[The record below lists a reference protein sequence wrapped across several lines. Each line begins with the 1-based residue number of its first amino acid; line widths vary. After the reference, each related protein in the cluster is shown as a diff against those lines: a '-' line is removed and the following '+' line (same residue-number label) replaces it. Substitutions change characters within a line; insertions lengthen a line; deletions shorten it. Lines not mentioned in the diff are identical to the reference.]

1 MLKFTLA
8 RFQFV
13 HPSETEKFETTR
25 STGMI
30 DDKGKV
36 IMDTI
41 IQERRK
47 RVAVQNA
54 HVAIRCINAN
64 GKPQDLSF
72 DFDDNGY
79 ALCSVAQSQLPLS
92 PMDAEYEIRTP
103 KGQHE
108 RSKVR
113 VGGLEEVPMMEI
125 VAS

>member
-47 RVAVQNA
+47 RVPLIGAQVSIQCHNY
-54 HVAIRCINAN
+54 N
-64 GKPQDLSF
+64 GKQQELRW

-79 ALCSVAQSQLPLS
+79 ALCCVGQSQLPQS
-92 PMDAEYEIRTP
+92 PMDADFEVRTP

-108 RSKVR
+108 RGKVR
-113 VGGLEEVPMMEI
+113 VGGFEEVTVTEI
-125 VAS
+125 VAG